1 MSVSLCVCVC
11 VGRKEVATEA
21 RMGKSSHR
29 QSKKINANQG
39 SKKNVSVWN
48 GGLGPEY
55 SGSLNTN
62 TVSILIC
69 DQVQEE
75 GLYNAT
81 HVGSLPVEIL
91 SG

>member
-1 MSVSLCVCVC
+1 MP
-11 VGRKEVATEA
+11 VGEVERVFLSGT
-21 RMGKSSHR
+21 
-29 QSKKINANQG
+29 
-39 SKKNVSVWN
+39 
-48 GGLGPEY
+48 GGPGPEY

-62 TVSILIC
+62 TVFILIC

-81 HVGSLPVEIL
+81 HVRSLTVEML

>member
-1 MSVSLCVCVC
+1 M
-11 VGRKEVATEA
+11 ATEA
-21 RMGKSSHR
+21 RVGKSSHR
-29 QSKKINANQG
+29 QSKKINASQG
-39 SKKNVSVWN
+39 SRKSVSVCN

-62 TVSILIC
+62 TVFILIC

-81 HVGSLPVEIL
+81 HVRSLPVEML

>member
-1 MSVSLCVCVC
+1 M
-11 VGRKEVATEA
+11 ATEA

-29 QSKKINANQG
+29 QSKKINANRG
-39 SKKNVSVWN
+39 SGKK
-48 GGLGPEY
+48 GGPGPEY

-62 TVSILIC
+62 TVFILIC

-81 HVGSLPVEIL
+81 HVRSLTVEML